1 MGNKISFLGYTFKIT
16 AMKNHFYSLPLSL
29 AGIMK
34 KKDHKSCTLEQSI
47 AQHLHLIITTAYG
60 ELPVDENFGCCIW
73 EYDFDNITSTHKI
86 KEYIRESLCEA
97 IICYERRLN
106 NVRVELEIGQEE
118 VASQKN
124 GCRVKKKI
132 TITVTAWLNATNE
145 KFIYEDSILTGPLSY
160 QLI

>member
-1 MGNKISFLGYTFKIT
+1 
-16 AMKNHFYSLPLSL
+16 MKNHFYKLPLSL
-29 AGIMK
+29 AGLMR
-34 KKDHKSCTLEQSI
+34 KKDHLTCTLKQSI

-86 KEYIRESLCEA
+86 KEYIRESLAEA
-97 IICYERRLN
+97 IIRYEKRLGN
-106 NVRVELEIGQEE
+106 IRVELEIGQEE
-118 VASQKN
+118 LASQQN

-132 TITVTAWLNATNE
+132 TITVSGVLNATNE
-145 KFIYEDSILTGPLSY
+145 KFIYEDSIFTGPLSY